1 MWRIYLK
8 KKKSVSKDKNKLSLA
23 SSTWMYWAKA
33 KRFFRALGWSVG
45 GGWEG
50 RTWPGQESSSR
61 GFGTMKSENQK
72 QLFYAW
78 WQCCENKLHVW
89 HTCRFGSCFL
99 RIQGTGQHLSENVL
113 AGLARNCI
121 RASNWGGGVGFS
133 ALTGALGRRQGRIPS
148 PLLHALLSRF
158 SASVTLILLVFCL
171 FLL

>member
-1 MWRIYLK
+1 
-8 KKKSVSKDKNKLSLA
+8 
-23 SSTWMYWAKA
+23 MYWAKA

-121 RASNWGGGVGFS
+121 RASNWMTRILPVMGRGCRILGPNRSSGPASGSHTFPSAPRSSVQIFSISDSDPSGF
-133 ALTGALGRRQGRIPS
+133 LLIS
-148 PLLHALLSRF
+148 PLNAESF
-158 SASVTLILLVFCL
+158 CSV
-171 FLL
+171 